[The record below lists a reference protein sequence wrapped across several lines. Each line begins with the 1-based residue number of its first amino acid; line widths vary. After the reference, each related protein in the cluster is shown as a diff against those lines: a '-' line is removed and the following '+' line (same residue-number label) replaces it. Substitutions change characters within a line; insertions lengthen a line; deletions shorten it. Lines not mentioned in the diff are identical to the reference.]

1 MRRDFL
7 LVDPGKMLDVTAF
20 LVRNVASDES
30 IPTRVAKLISF
41 FAGGADYMREVFV
54 SHCESGAMLTRRL
67 GFGKKVE
74 DGVRYLW
81 EQWDGKSP
89 AYGLKGVDTP
99 VPSRVLHFAQVM
111 EIAHRFGAEPAA
123 TAVARER
130 RGKDFDPDIV
140 DAYLERHDRPD
151 LWWGRTDRVDQ
162 GRCPGHQA
170 AVTVRGNGFDPH
182 GQHLRCAGRLHRH

>member
-54 SHCESGAMLTRRL
+54 SHCESGAMLIRRL

-74 DGVRYLW
+74 YGVRYLW

-99 VPSRVLHFAQVM
+99 MPSRVLHF
-111 EIAHRFGAEPAA
+111 GAGHGGCAP
-123 TAVARER
+123 VR
-130 RGKDFDPDIV
+130 RG
-140 DAYLERHDRPD
+140 AGCDRCCA
-151 LWWGRTDRVDQ
+151 RTARQ
-162 GRCPGHQA
+162 G
-170 AVTVRGNGFDPH
+170 
-182 GQHLRCAGRLHRH
+182 L